1 MRGVKFPL
9 LTEEQY
15 VGLIA
20 YYSELAARLE
30 HHAETRLARARQV
43 RSAEIRAAGLYY
55 RQASCFLRGEVG
67 RLRQRLAALR
77 RRMAKGDGGSSSTR
91 NPLRSP
97 NYMKYHP

>member
-30 HHAETRLARARQV
+30 RHAETRLARARQV

-67 RLRQRLAALR
+67 RLRQRLAALQR
-77 RRMAKGDGGSSSTR
+77 RAAKKKGVVRMEDA
-91 NPLRSP
+91 PLRSP